1 MGFQTGTQIRPELG
15 NADYSGFARAAEIR
29 AAAMADLGSKIGSVI
44 EDYKKDKEKKIQKD
58 NFAAAL
64 MPYATKMTGGDAAEA
79 KKIVNL
85 FANKPENAAVVMQF
99 MKLGQEQESAAQ
111 KQRILDQFSR
121 GIISAQE
128 AFKMGADPASIEA
141 VSGITE
147 GQTAKQFTES
157 VALAAAS
164 VNGTYDPAQR
174 AIIVDESMIPFY
186 GEKVIPLS
194 DPIFEP
200 YFATAKGRTMTGRG
214 FDVIGTYDSPLVAQD
229 EYVPKAPVSASE
241 SGSSPTLM
249 SDIGGAI
256 SRIAQTPGNLDPTN
270 PAISTGVPIEYIEPS
285 LDISEVASGAVSR
298 MSDFFKRKLKENE
311 AMRQSTY
318 GL

>member
-1 MGFQTGTQIRPELG
+1 MAFQTGTQIRPELG

-29 AAAMADLGSKIGSVI
+29 GAAMADLGSKIGSII
-44 EDYKKDKEKKIQKD
+44 EDYKEDKEKKIQKD

-64 MPYATKMTGGDAAEA
+64 MPYATQMTGGDAAEA
-79 KKIVNL
+79 KKIVGL

-99 MKLGQEQESAAQ
+99 MQLGQEQERASQ
-111 KQRILDQFSR
+111 KQRILEGLGA
-121 GIISAQE
+121 GIYSAQE
-128 AFKMGADPASIEA
+128 AYSMG
-141 VSGITE
+141 VSPEEIKAYTGVTE

-157 VALAAAS
+157 VALAAES

-174 AIIVDESMIPFY
+174 AIVVDESMIPFY
-186 GEKVIPLS
+186 GEKSIPLS
-194 DPIFEP
+194 DPMFEP

-214 FDVIGTYDSPLVAQD
+214 YNVLGTYDSPPVAQE
-229 EYVPKAPVSASE
+229 EYVPKAPVSLPEAQS
-241 SGSSPTLM
+241 SPSNIGSSLSSMLAMDRPDAVTSILQSAESPMFVEPTLNA
-249 SDIGGAI
+249 SD
-256 SRIAQTPGNLDPTN
+256 
-270 PAISTGVPIEYIEPS
+270 
-285 LDISEVASGAVSR
+285 VASGAVSR